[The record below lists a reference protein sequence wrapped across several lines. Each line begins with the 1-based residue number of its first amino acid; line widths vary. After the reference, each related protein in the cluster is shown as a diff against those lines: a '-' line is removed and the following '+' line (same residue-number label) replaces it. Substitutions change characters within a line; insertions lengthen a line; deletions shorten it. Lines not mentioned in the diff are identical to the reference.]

1 MKKLLLFSMAIVMA
15 LSACKQNNE
24 ESMPE
29 VGDKKYYDITN
40 ITPEGSQKIPLVTE
54 LVDLNDSTATYVNNY
69 TLLDG
74 SEFKD
79 TIISSNAGEASE
91 VSMKAVFTRQ
101 LMMFNRDSIEF
112 VEGSKKVMY
121 KEHIDENTVMDP
133 ARLVLKAKA
142 NGTEVMIELSV
153 EERKV
158 LPKEELTTPAGTF
171 KCIKFS
177 ENKVA
182 KIGDEEFF
190 NQTVAWYSIKNN
202 VLVKQ
207 ADYNKAGEPT
217 MEVILI
223 KEE

>member
-1 MKKLLLFSMAIVMA
+1 MKKLLLFSMAVVMA
-15 LSACKQNNE
+15 LSACKQNDE

-29 VGDKKYYDITN
+29 VGDKKYYDITL
-40 ITPEGSQKIPLVTE
+40 ITPEGSQKIPFVSE
-54 LVDLNDSTATYVNNY
+54 LVDLNDSTATFANTY

-79 TIISSNAGEASE
+79 TIISSNAGEAYE

-101 LMMFNRDSIEF
+101 LMEFDRDSIEF
-112 VEGSKKVMY
+112 VEGVEKVLY
-121 KEHIDENTVMDP
+121 KDHIDENTVMDP
-133 ARLVLKAKA
+133 ARLVLKAKVD
-142 NGTEVMIELSV
+142 GTDVMIELSV

-171 KCIKFS
+171 NCIKFS

-190 NQTVAWYSIKNN
+190 NQTVVWYSIKNN

>member
-1 MKKLLLFSMAIVMA
+1 MKKLLLFSMAVVMA

-29 VGDKKYYDITN
+29 VGDKKYYDITL
-40 ITPEGSQKIPLVTE
+40 ITPEGSQKIPFVSE
-54 LVDLNDSTATYVNNY
+54 LVDLNDSTATFANTY

-79 TIISSNAGEASE
+79 TIISSNAGEAYE

-101 LMMFNRDSIEF
+101 LMEFDRDSIEF
-112 VEGSKKVMY
+112 VEGSEKVMY
-121 KEHIDENTVMDP
+121 KEHIDENTVMGP

-158 LPKEELTTPAGTF
+158 FPKEEITTPAGTF
-171 KCIKFS
+171 NCIKFS

-182 KIGDEEFF
+182 KIGDQEFF
-190 NQTVAWYSIKNN
+190 SQTVYWYDVKNN

>member
-1 MKKLLLFSMAIVMA
+1 
-15 LSACKQNNE
+15 
-24 ESMPE
+24 
-29 VGDKKYYDITN
+29 
-40 ITPEGSQKIPLVTE
+40 
-54 LVDLNDSTATYVNNY
+54 
-69 TLLDG
+69 
-74 SEFKD
+74 
-79 TIISSNAGEASE
+79 
-91 VSMKAVFTRQ
+91 MKAVFTRQ

-112 VEGSKKVMY
+112 VEGSEKVMY

-158 LPKEELTTPAGTF
+158 FPKEEVTTPAGTF
-171 KCIKFS
+171 NCIKFS

-190 NQTVAWYSIKNN
+190 NQTVAWYSIKSN

-207 ADYNKAGEPT
+207 VDYNKAGEPT

>member
-29 VGDKKYYDITN
+29 VGDKKYYDITL
-40 ITPEGSQKIPLVTE
+40 ITPEGSQKIPFVSE
-54 LVDLNDSTATYVNNY
+54 LVDLNDSTATFANTY

-79 TIISSNAGEASE
+79 TIISSNAGEAYE

-101 LMMFNRDSIEF
+101 LMEFDRDSIEF
-112 VEGSKKVMY
+112 VEGSEKVMY

-158 LPKEELTTPAGTF
+158 FPKEEVTTPAGTF
-171 KCIKFS
+171 NCIKFS

-182 KIGDEEFF
+182 KIGDQEFF
-190 NQTVAWYSIKNN
+190 SQTVYWYDVKNN

-217 MEVILI
+217 MEVILT